1 MLWRERWGREGGEE
15 NNKREKEDTIGWVKR
30 GYGLIGGNQMGFQS
44 GSSIMGETPMTVRV
58 QKGAE
63 VLRRIKEWKVG
74 KWNLR

>member
-1 MLWRERWGREGGEE
+1 
-15 NNKREKEDTIGWVKR
+15 
-30 GYGLIGGNQMGFQS
+30 MGFQS